1 MNKIAITFLA
11 LLCVCTIGRA
21 QNVTITGTVTD
32 LQDGAPVLASIMEQ
46 GTMNGTMADIDG
58 NYTISVPEG
67 AVLEFSSI
75 GYVTVTRTVTAG
87 IARIDVQMQQEMQ
100 EIDAVVV
107 TALGIKRQE
116 KALSYNT
123 QTVDSDEL
131 TRVKDANLMNSL
143 VGKVAGVTIQGSSS
157 GIGGAS
163 KVVMRGT
170 KSIEGNNN
178 ALYVIDGVPMYNSVA
193 DDQGSGRY
201 SSRGTTEGI
210 ADLNPDDIESMTVLT
225 GASAAA
231 LYGSSAAN
239 GAILITTKK
248 GKEGRLEATF
258 TTSMEFGKPFMMPEF
273 QNTYGS
279 DPGEA
284 VSWGAA
290 QPSSGYNPSQFFET
304 AATYTNSLSFSIGNE
319 KSQTY
324 ASIAATNANGLVP
337 NNVYDRYNLT
347 LRNTTS
353 ALDGRLKMDIG
364 AQYIIQRD
372 QNMVNQGEYM
382 NPIVGAYLF
391 PRGMDWSQAR
401 YFEQWDE
408 DRGILTSSFFPQ
420 GEYTMQNPYW
430 VAYRNLRTSKRKRF
444 MISLGLNYTIK
455 EWSPSEKLDIGL
467 RYRIDRTDNEYQDKR
482 YVGTVAT
489 IMDGG
494 TKNGYYGQNTYYDM
508 QNYLDLLVNF
518 NKNLGDNFGL
528 AANVGASL
536 NNMKNDG
543 TVNQGP
549 LRNDGLPNVFNVQ
562 NIEQGAQ
569 KAQFYQTGWTE
580 ETQSIFGSVEL
591 NWKRL
596 VYLTVTG
603 RNDWASQ
610 LAGSAHKSF
619 FYPSVGLSGIITD
632 MLPSATK
639 ERIYD
644 VLSFAKVRLAFA
656 QVASPFQRGLTVQ
669 MNTFNQ
675 DDKKW
680 VKEGFYPLYDLKPE
694 RTNSYEVGISTKWF
708 LSRITFDATYYRTN
722 TYNQTIRAAMSASSG
737 YNYTYVQTGNVLN
750 EGVELSLGATVG
762 EGKKFTWDTFLTYSW
777 NRNEIIE
784 LVENVKNPQNPSEP
798 LFQRD
803 ELLKDTYGNA
813 QIILRPGGTL
823 GDVYARTDFVRD
835 AYGNIDISRDAQ
847 TLGEYQKLGSLLPD
861 ANIGWRNDFRAGNL
875 GFGFTLSAR
884 LGGIVISGTQA
895 AMDYSGVSK
904 VTADARDAGGVMTG
918 EGILVPAKDYYQ
930 LQADPQNYLSQY
942 YTYSASNLR
951 LREAYI
957 SYRIPRKWLGN
968 VLDIDVSIVG
978 KNLLMIWCKAP
989 FDPETIASTGN
1000 YGQGI
1005 DYFMLPSTRSVGFNV
1020 KLKF

>member
-1 MNKIAITFLA
+1 MLA
-11 LLCVCTIGRA
+11 LLCFCTIAQA
-21 QNVTITGTVTD
+21 QNVTVTGTVTD
-32 LQDGAPVLASIMEQ
+32 ARDGAPVIASIIQQ
-46 GTMNGTMADIDG
+46 GTTNGTMADIDG
-58 NYTISVPEG
+58 NYSISVPEG

-75 GYVTVTRTVTAG
+75 GYVTETRTVTAEIG
-87 IARIDVQMQQEMQ
+87 RIDVLMQQDMQ
-100 EIDAVVV
+100 ELDEVVV

-123 QTVDSDEL
+123 QTVDAEEL

-170 KSIEGNNN
+170 KSIEGSNN

-193 DDQGSGRY
+193 DQGSGRY

-231 LYGSSAAN
+231 LYGSAAAN

-258 TTSMEFGKPFMMPEF
+258 TSSAEFARPFMMPEF

-290 QPSSGYNPSQFFET
+290 QPSTGYEPSDFFNT

-324 ASIAATNANGLVP
+324 ASIAATNAAGLVP
-337 NNVYDRYNLT
+337 NNVYDRYNMT

-353 ALDGRLKMDIG
+353 ALDGRLRMDIG

-391 PRGMDWSQAR
+391 PRGMGWNQAQ

-408 DRGILTSSFFPQ
+408 DRGILTASFFPQ

-444 MISLGLNYTIK
+444 MISAGLTYTIK
-455 EWSPSEKLDIGL
+455 EWSASEKLDIGL
-467 RYRIDRTDNEYQDKR
+467 RYRIDRTDNEYDDKR
-482 YVGTVAT
+482 FVGTVAT
-489 IMDGG
+489 LMDGG
-494 TKNGYYGQNTYYDM
+494 TRNGYFGHNTWYDM

-518 NKNLGDNFGL
+518 NKNIGKDFGI

-536 NNMKNDG
+536 NNQMNDG

-549 LRNDGLPNVFNVQ
+549 LREDGLPNVFNVQ

-569 KAQFYQTGWTE
+569 KAQFYQYGWTE
-580 ETQSIFGSVEL
+580 ETQSVFGSVEL
-591 NWKRL
+591 NWKRML
-596 VYLTVTG
+596 YLTVTG

-619 FYPSVGLSGIITD
+619 FYPSVGLSGIVTE
-632 MLPSATK
+632 MLPAAAK

-656 QVASPFQRGLTVQ
+656 QVASPFQRGLTIQ

-675 DDKKW
+675 DDKSW
-680 VKEGFYPLYDLKPE
+680 VKEGFYPLRDLQPE
-694 RTNSYEVGISTKWF
+694 RTNSYEVGLSTKWF
-708 LSRITFDATYYRTN
+708 VDRLTFDATYYRTN

-750 EGVELSLGATVG
+750 EGVELALG
-762 EGKKFTWDTFLTYSW
+762 GKVDAGDRFSWNTMLTYSW
-777 NRNEIIE
+777 NRNEIVE
-784 LVENVKNPQNPSEP
+784 LVKNVRNPQNPDEP

-835 AYGNIDISRDAQ
+835 AYGNVDISKDAQ
-847 TLGEYQKLGSLLPD
+847 PLDEYMKLGSLLPD
-861 ANIGWRNDFRAGNL
+861 ANLGWSNDFRAGNF
-875 GFGFTLSAR
+875 GFGFTISAR

-895 AMDYSGVSK
+895 AMDYSELSCTVLYLQCIQPQ
-904 VTADARDAGGVMTG
+904 AARGLHLLQHSEEMAGQC
-918 EGILVPAKDYYQ
+918 P
-930 LQADPQNYLSQY
+930 
-942 YTYSASNLR
+942 
-951 LREAYI
+951 
-957 SYRIPRKWLGN
+957 
-968 VLDIDVSIVG
+968 
-978 KNLLMIWCKAP
+978 
-989 FDPETIASTGN
+989 
-1000 YGQGI
+1000 
-1005 DYFMLPSTRSVGFNV
+1005 
-1020 KLKF
+1020 